1 MKIKKL
7 IILITLI
14 VITACANKQ
23 TNSHVLTVLQ
33 KNEKNGV
40 NTKNKE
46 STTQFNSKLD
56 SIDFTN
62 NQTIIN
68 DEEYINKVVVSL
80 SDSTIFLSA
89 NMKLDHRIFGYSKP
103 NTQSKKLLLLS
114 IFTNDVENNPFKC
127 ELGAYYDTNRMEN
140 MDLKFIQSIK
150 DFVEV
155 TVFDHNSNKVTTVYF
170 EKRFIDF
177 YE

>member
-14 VITACANKQ
+14 VITACVNKQ
-23 TNSHVLTVLQ
+23 TNSHVLKVLQ
-33 KNEKNGV
+33 KNEKKVV
-40 NTKNKE
+40 NTTHKE
-46 STTQFNSKLD
+46 STTQFISKLD

-80 SDSTIFLSA
+80 SDSTIFLTA

-170 EKRFIDF
+170 EKRFIEF

>member
-1 MKIKKL
+1 
-7 IILITLI
+7 
-14 VITACANKQ
+14 
-23 TNSHVLTVLQ
+23 
-33 KNEKNGV
+33 
-40 NTKNKE
+40 
-46 STTQFNSKLD
+46 
-56 SIDFTN
+56 
-62 NQTIIN
+62 
-68 DEEYINKVVVSL
+68 
-80 SDSTIFLSA
+80 LSA

-170 EKRFIDF
+170 EKRFIEF

>member
-23 TNSHVLTVLQ
+23 TKSQVFTGLQ
-33 KNEKNGV
+33 KNEKKGA
-40 NTKNKE
+40 NTTHKASSK
-46 STTQFNSKLD
+46 QFNSKLD

-80 SDSTIFLSA
+80 SDSTIFLTA

-170 EKRFIDF
+170 EKRFIEF

>member
-23 TNSHVLTVLQ
+23 TNSHVLKVLQ
-33 KNEKNGV
+33 KNEKKGV
-40 NTKNKE
+40 NTTHKE
-46 STTQFNSKLD
+46 STTQFISKLD

-80 SDSTIFLSA
+80 SDSTIFLTA

-150 DFVEV
+150 NFVKV
-155 TVFDHNSNKVTTVYF
+155 AVIDRNRNKVTTVYF
-170 EKRFIDF
+170 EKKNIEFF
-177 YE
+177 E